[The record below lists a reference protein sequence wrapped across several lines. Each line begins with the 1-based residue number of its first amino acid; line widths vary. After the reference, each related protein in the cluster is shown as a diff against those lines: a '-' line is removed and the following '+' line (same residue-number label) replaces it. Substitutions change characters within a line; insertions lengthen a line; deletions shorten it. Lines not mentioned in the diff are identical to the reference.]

1 MEHSSSDYN
10 PTLKRVGADQ
20 AEFAVQVV
28 HNPRAV
34 GEKTGPGG
42 LYIFGADL
50 KRVGA
55 SQTEVTIYRSTI
67 GFKDITKTFKDWAAS
82 GADECPKLK

>member
-1 MEHSSSDYN
+1 M
-10 PTLKRVGADQ
+10 GADQ

-42 LYIFGADL
+42 LYIFAADL

-67 GFKDITKTFKDWAAS
+67 GFKDITKTFKDWAES